1 MATIICKR
9 NKFNVVYSYYDE
21 AGKRHQKW
29 EAFPTM
35 PEAKQRKS
43 EIEYKQQLG
52 SFTIPTCNTLNELLK
67 EYVSLY
73 GKTKWA
79 INGYSSNTGLI
90 RHYIA
95 PKLGELRLKEITPRV
110 LEMFYQGL
118 LKTPAVPLMTD
129 KKYRQTGK
137 FVQPPTIRKIHNLL
151 HSAFNQAEKWELIE
165 KNPAKFATL
174 PKYEMQERDI
184 WDSQTLFHAID
195 CCEDERLKLCLNLAF
210 SCSLRIGELLGL
222 TWDCVDISEESIAAG
237 TAHIVVNKQ
246 LQRVNKRSMEATD
259 SKDVLTTFPEIGL
272 QNKTVLIL
280 KKPKTRASIRKIFLP
295 KTVAEN
301 LTKWKMEQDLLIEQL
316 GAEYHDYNL
325 VIAGSRGQAVE
336 SNIIRKSMRQLI
348 EANELP
354 QVCFHSLRHSSI
366 TYKLKLN
373 GGDIK
378 AVQGDSGHAQAKM
391 VTDQYSHILDES
403 RVSNAHLLEEA
414 FYGRR
419 GSEASMVTHP
429 ASEKKA
435 DPVVQQLEAS
445 GMDAAALVQI
455 LSNPEMVN
463 MLKMLSKTLG
473 RNKE

>member
-29 EAFPTM
+29 EAFSTM

-237 TAHIVVNKQ
+237 KAHIVVNKQ

-272 QNKTVLIL
+272 QNNTVLIL

-325 VIAGSRGQAVE
+325 VIAGSRGQPVE

-378 AVQGDSGHAQAKM
+378 AVQGDSGHAQATM

-403 RVSNAHLLEEA
+403 RRNNAQLFEQA
-414 FYGRR
+414 FYAGK
-419 GSEASMVTHP
+419 GVKIVPEAQD
-429 ASEKKA
+429 KA
-435 DPVVQQLEAS
+435 VEEQVQQAGLNSEV
-445 GMDAAALVQI
+445 LLKI
-455 LSNPEMVN
+455 FSNPDMVA
-463 MLKMLSKTLG
+463 MLKMLAKTLG
-473 RNKE
+473 

>member
-29 EAFPTM
+29 EAFSTM

-222 TWDCVDISEESIAAG
+222 TWDCVDISEESIATG
-237 TAHIVVNKQ
+237 KAHIVVNKQ

-259 SKDVLTTFPEIGL
+259 SKDVLTTFPEIGS
-272 QNKTVLIL
+272 QNNTVLIL

-301 LTKWKMEQDLLIEQL
+301 LTKWKVEQDLLIEQL

-325 VIAGSRGQAVE
+325 VIAGSRGQPVE

-378 AVQGDSGHAQAKM
+378 AVQGDSGHAQATM

-403 RVSNAHLLEEA
+403 RRNNVQLFEQA
-414 FYGRR
+414 FYG
-419 GSEASMVTHP
+419 GKGVKIVPEAQD
-429 ASEKKA
+429 KA
-435 DPVVQQLEAS
+435 VEEQVQQAGLNSEV
-445 GMDAAALVQI
+445 LLKI
-455 LSNPEMVN
+455 FSNPDMVA
-463 MLKMLSKTLG
+463 MLKMLAKTLG
-473 RNKE
+473 